1 MIRAAL
7 ALVILGIVF
16 VPLEKLRPVRRGQRA
31 FRPGLRTDVIHFL
44 VTGTL
49 GTVALVILAIVI
61 ALPLQRLTPDALRSA
76 VTAQPALLQ
85 LIEAL
90 LIVEMAGYWAHRA
103 HHQIPALWKL
113 HRVHHSSARMDW
125 LAAAHLHP
133 LDSATSRIV
142 GVVPLA
148 ILGFSRTTFGAT
160 IVLLQMHAIFQHAN
174 FRTHFGALGQLVSS
188 PHFHHWHHSGDV
200 GARDKNFAGMFPWL
214 DRIFGTYH
222 APTQAWPETYGIDHP
237 MPEGYLR
244 QLQSPFVTAK
254 TVAA

>member
-16 VPLEKLRPVRRGQRA
+16 VPLEKLRPVRRGQPFR
-31 FRPGLRTDVIHFL
+31 RPGLRTDVIHFL

-49 GTVALVILAIVI
+49 GTIALIILAIVI
-61 ALPLQRLTPDALRSA
+61 ALPLQKLTPEAIRDAVA
-76 VTAQPALLQ
+76 TQPALLQ

-90 LIVEMAGYWAHRA
+90 LIVEVAGYWAHRA
-103 HHQIPALWKL
+103 HHWIPALWKL
-113 HRVHHSSARMDW
+113 HRVHHSSERMDW

-160 IVLLQMHAIFQHAN
+160 IVLLQLHAIFQHAN
-174 FRTHFGALGQLVSS
+174 FRTRFGALGQLVSA
-188 PHFHHWHHSGDV
+188 PHFHHWHHSGDID
-200 GARDKNFAGMFPWL
+200 ARDKNFAGMFPWL
-214 DRIFGTYH
+214 DRVFGTYH
-222 APTQAWPETYGIDHP
+222 APTHVWPDTYGIGDP
-237 MPEGYLR
+237 MPAGYLR
-244 QLQSPFVTAK
+244 QLQSPFVATE